1 MADDPLGPLAG
12 ILGLRVRLAHGAIQ
26 RHFAENFA
34 QVDLTQ
40 KQISLLWLVGEQPG
54 VAQADLARRLQMDR
68 ATTMA
73 LVHQLE
79 RRALIARARSRAD
92 ARRIGLTL
100 TDAGDT
106 ALGHAREAVAQHEA
120 WLRGRFTDREVRQ
133 LSEMLTRIFDA

>member
-26 RHFAENFA
+26 RQFAENFA
-34 QVDLTQ
+34 DLDLTQ
-40 KQISLLWLVGEQPG
+40 KQISVLWLVGDQPG
-54 VAQADLARRLQMDR
+54 IAQTDLSKQLQMDR

-79 RRALIARARSRAD
+79 RRALIARARSDAD

-100 TDAGDT
+100 TDAGT
-106 ALGHAREAVAQHEA
+106 ATLAAAKEAIAQHED
-120 WLRGRFTDREVRQ
+120 WLRARFSDKEAAQ
-133 LSEMLTRIFDA
+133 LSALLTRIFD

>member
-1 MADDPLGPLAG
+1 MADDLGSLSD

-34 QVDLTQ
+34 DLDLTQ
-40 KQISLLWLVGEQPG
+40 KQISVLWLVGDHPG
-54 VAQADLARRLQMDR
+54 IAQADLARRLQMDR

-79 RRALIARARSRAD
+79 RRTLIARARSAAD

-100 TDAGDT
+100 SSEGAATLATAKDAI
-106 ALGHAREAVAQHEA
+106 ARHEH
-120 WLRGRFTDREVRQ
+120 WLRARFSDKEAAQ
-133 LSEMLTRIFDA
+133 LGALLTRIFEG